1 MATVEHDECLEHPRD
16 RRHLPAQ
23 LRSKLG
29 RVNQVRIVDLSIAG
43 CLIERQAMAFA
54 VDDAVLVRLPGLS
67 FSRAVVVW
75 VEDGIAAL
83 AFDEILHD
91 AIFEHL
97 QHSFR
102 D

>member
-1 MATVEHDECLEHPRD
+1 MMIAEPDESLDQSRN

-23 LRSKLG
+23 LRTRTG

-43 CLIERQAMAFA
+43 CLVERQAMALA

-67 FSRAVVVW
+67 YCRATVAW

-83 AFDEILHD
+83 SFDEILHD

-97 QHSFR
+97 QRSFQ